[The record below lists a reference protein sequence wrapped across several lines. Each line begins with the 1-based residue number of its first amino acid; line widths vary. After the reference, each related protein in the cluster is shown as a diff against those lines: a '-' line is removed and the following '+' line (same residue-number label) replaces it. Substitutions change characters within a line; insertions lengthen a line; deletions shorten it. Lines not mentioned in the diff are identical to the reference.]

1 MRKVDL
7 EEAINEKRTEMI
19 ELGMAKGLSS
29 EETVVCSQEL
39 DRLLNEYRRLTVKQG
54 RSKTTLFQDDFLTIY
69 ENLFSIIMRPYELF
83 LPYKS
88 NRFS

>member
-7 EEAINEKRTEMI
+7 EEAINEKRAEMI

-29 EETVVCSQEL
+29 EETVICSQEL
-39 DRLLNEYRRLTVKQG
+39 DRLLNDYRRLTVIQG
-54 RSKTTLFQDDFLTIY
+54 RSNSTIFQDDFLTIFQH
-69 ENLFSIIMRPYELF
+69 LLKWIVRPNKLL

-88 NRFS
+88 SKFY

>member
-7 EEAINEKRTEMI
+7 EEAINEKRAEMI
-19 ELGMAKGLSS
+19 ELGMAKGLSC

-39 DRLLNEYRRLTVKQG
+39 DRLLNDYRRLTANQG
-54 RSKTTLFQDDFLTIY
+54 RSKLTLFQEDFLTLIQNSLKLI
-69 ENLFSIIMRPYELF
+69 ERPYKLL